1 MTEPR
6 RAGST
11 THSREDRAPLCPPA
25 RVAEVAVDIR
35 IARDGTWY
43 HEGAPIRRE
52 SLVKLFAG
60 ALTREAD
67 GGFWLVTPAER
78 ARIQV
83 EDAPFIAID
92 CDAEGVGRQAR
103 LVFRTNVGDRVIA
116 GSGHPIRVARRGAA
130 GEPAPYVLVRDGLEA
145 LIARPAYYRLVDLG
159 VEEVRDGHRVFGVWS
174 DGCFFS
180 LGDPAADA

>member
-11 THSREDRAPLCPPA
+11 THSRENRAAGRPLA
-25 RVAEVAVDIR
+25 RIAEVAVDIR
-35 IARDGTWY
+35 IGRNGTWY
-43 HEGAPIRRE
+43 HEGTPIRRE

-60 ALTREAD
+60 ALTRAAD
-67 GGFWLVTPAER
+67 GDFWLVTPAER

-83 EDAPFIAID
+83 EDAPFVAID
-92 CDAEGVGRQAR
+92 CDAEGVGRQRR
-103 LVFRTNVGDRVIA
+103 LVFRTNVGDRVVA
-116 GSGHPIRVARRGAA
+116 GSGHPIRVERRGAT

-159 VEEVRDGHRVFGVWS
+159 VEEERDGRRVFGVWS
-174 DGCFFS
+174 DGCFFC